1 MFRPVLLSC
10 FLAVVLYV
18 NALPNSRDGVR
29 QNGWI
34 DDDSVPDPYNVPDTN
49 WHGEDVP
56 IPGEYIYRNSRPE
69 KENSPADSS
78 YIYADFGY
86 RNAHATADDLNG
98 RRNPNLGAWWNH
110 EGVHNLTVG
119 YKTYQDRLL
128 YQQYVNKEYKLFR
141 VIEQD
146 VSYPVNN
153 TASRYVITLVEAF
166 DIHPNPSG
174 AGYASIIRGGVGRR
188 NITIHLES
196 ARNHGLKY
204 LVLIWGHIQ
213 Y

>member
-1 MFRPVLLSC
+1 MICAFSLSRLRTTMFRPVLLSC

-119 YKTYQDRLL
+119 YKTYQDR
-128 YQQYVNKEYKLFR
+128 
-141 VIEQD
+141 
-146 VSYPVNN
+146 
-153 TASRYVITLVEAF
+153 
-166 DIHPNPSG
+166 
-174 AGYASIIRGGVGRR
+174 
-188 NITIHLES
+188 
-196 ARNHGLKY
+196 
-204 LVLIWGHIQ
+204 
-213 Y
+213 